1 MQGVGGSHSGGGG
14 IDGGGSGSGVATD
27 ALREELEEP
36 WWNVTD
42 RGVASPWLHEEPAE
56 PAWWEIQN
64 RLYAAKKAASG
75 KYGLFPTLDDANSA
89 SGPSSPRPGSQDVP
103 YEQGP
108 GRGRP
113 LSTIVWPKNGYE
125 DEDEA
130 EAGARERGAHDDL
143 HERGKHIM
151 MQIKGRLGD
160 DALYAQFKREARM
173 HLVCVRSGASSSPT
187 AEQRAAAL
195 SGLRSLHTLFMSTK
209 PPALV
214 PMAAELVSHLPST
227 FHTEW
232 CMLLIQQGG
241 AAVHHA

>member
-36 WWNVTD
+36 WWILTD

-56 PAWWEIQN
+56 PAWWEFEN

-75 KYGLFPTLDDANSA
+75 KYGLFALDDANVWC
-89 SGPSSPRPGSQDVP
+89 GPSSPRPGSQDVP

-113 LSTIVWPKNGYE
+113 LSTNLSPKNGYE

-130 EAGARERGAHDDL
+130 EAGARERGAHDEAQ
-143 HERGKHIM
+143 ERGKHIM
-151 MQIKGRLGD
+151 VQIKGRLGD
-160 DALYAQFKREARM
+160 DALYAHFKREARM
-173 HLVCVRSGASSSPT
+173 HLVSVRSGASSSPT

-195 SGLRSLHTLFMSTK
+195 SGLRSLHTLFSSKEADGKMK
-209 PPALV
+209 
-214 PMAAELVSHLPST
+214 ELEDVTP
-227 FHTEW
+227 ERPR
-232 CMLLIQQGG
+232 
-241 AAVHHA
+241 